1 MVRSR
6 IFIGNLATGTEKD
19 DLRTV
24 FGKYGEITSIDC
36 RVSDFLV
43 VSLELAGKVN
53 PCGVP

>member
-43 VSLELAGKVN
+43 VSLEIAGKVN
-53 PCGVP
+53 PMGP